1 MSPVENI
8 HDINEKIILVK
19 TLLTQ
24 LNDSAKDFPAL
35 ARNSKRALA
44 SVKMLELNISDMIS
58 FELIDPPK

>member
-1 MSPVENI
+1 MSHVENI

-19 TLLTQ
+19 TLFTQ